1 MVDSDDD
8 FLGDLAAENKKA
20 ERGDDVSLN
29 EDIEEEAKEEDH
41 SSDDASAEESVDKAD
56 KKVEDKS
63 TSSPVGRGKNDATLE
78 RQRKKNKE
86 GKKRKKRSDWKKP
99 SAKVSKKSN
108 TEAASQVK
116 KGIRAASEV
125 KKTSKTRSKTN
136 AEKAVRKQA
145 PNKKGT
151 KQPHRYRPGTVAL
164 REIRRFQKST
174 DLLILKKPFGRLV
187 KEITQDI
194 EKEALARGFPAKAY
208 RWQGT
213 AILASQ
219 EASEARMI
227 DTLHDGQ
234 LAAFHAKRVTVKPE
248 DIRLAAKLKGLN

>member
-41 SSDDASAEESVDKAD
+41 SSDDASAEESVDKVD

-86 GKKRKKRSDWKKP
+86 GTKRKKRSDWKKP

-125 KKTSKTRSKTN
+125 KKN
-136 AEKAVRKQA
+136 
-145 PNKKGT
+145 
-151 KQPHRYRPGTVAL
+151 
-164 REIRRFQKST
+164 F
-174 DLLILKKPFGRLV
+174 
-187 KEITQDI
+187 
-194 EKEALARGFPAKAY
+194 
-208 RWQGT
+208 
-213 AILASQ
+213 
-219 EASEARMI
+219 
-227 DTLHDGQ
+227 
-234 LAAFHAKRVTVKPE
+234 
-248 DIRLAAKLKGLN
+248 